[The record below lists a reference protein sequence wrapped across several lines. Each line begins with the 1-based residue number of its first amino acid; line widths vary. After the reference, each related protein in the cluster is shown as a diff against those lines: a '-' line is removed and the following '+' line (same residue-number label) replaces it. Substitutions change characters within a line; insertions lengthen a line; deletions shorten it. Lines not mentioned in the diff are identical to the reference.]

1 MDALTAAPS
10 EKKVQEYVS
19 ILKNVDW
26 QTGLRGVA
34 TLVVGFAAVRAIL
47 HLAKKALKASHIPA
61 SLHTVL
67 WNLLRIILD
76 LVVILAAAGT
86 IGIPITSF
94 ITLLG
99 IAGLAVSLAL
109 QGVLSNLAG
118 GFIILSTHPFDL
130 GHFIEH
136 DGVTGTV
143 REISMQHTRLETP
156 DGKMIYIPN
165 SRLSGGRIINYSET
179 GKRRVELTV
188 SASYGHTPA
197 QVRSAVMAAVERT
210 EGILSDPAPAVY
222 VDGYGESD
230 IKYGIWAWTEGANFL
245 RVRRELTELLYT
257 TFAEKK
263 VEMTYPHLNVHLKQ
277 N

>member
-1 MDALTAAPS
+1 MDALTTAPS
-10 EKKVQEYVS
+10 EQEVQEYVS

-26 QTGLRGVA
+26 QTGLKCVA
-34 TLVVGFAAVRAIL
+34 TLVVGFTVVRLIL
-47 HLAKKALKASHIPA
+47 HVVKKGLKASRIPA
-61 SLHTVL
+61 TLHTMIR
-67 WNLLRIILD
+67 NLLRILLD
-76 LVVILAAAGT
+76 LVVILAAASV
-86 IGIPITSF
+86 IGIPVTSF
-94 ITLLG
+94 VTLLG

-165 SRLSGGRIINYSET
+165 SSLSGGRIINYSEI
-179 GKRRVELTV
+179 GKRRMELSV
-188 SASYGHTPA
+188 SASYENTPA
-197 QVRSAVMAAVERT
+197 QVRSAVMAAVDRT
-210 EGILSDPAPAVY
+210 AGILPDPAPAVY

-230 IKYGIWAWTEGANFL
+230 IQYGIWVWTEGADFL
-245 RVRRELTELLYT
+245 RVRRELTERLYT
-257 TFAEKK
+257 TFAEQK
-263 VEMTYPHLNVHLKQ
+263 VEMTYPHMNVHLKQ
-277 N
+277 S

>member
-1 MDALTAAPS
+1 M
-10 EKKVQEYVS
+10 
-19 ILKNVDW
+19 
-26 QTGLRGVA
+26 
-34 TLVVGFAAVRAIL
+34 
-47 HLAKKALKASHIPA
+47 
-61 SLHTVL
+61 
-67 WNLLRIILD
+67 
-76 LVVILAAAGT
+76 
-86 IGIPITSF
+86 
-94 ITLLG
+94 
-99 IAGLAVSLAL
+99 
-109 QGVLSNLAG
+109 LSNLAG

-197 QVRSAVMAAVERT
+197 QVRNAVMAAVERT

-230 IKYGIWAWTEGANFL
+230 IKYGLWVWTEGANFL
-245 RVRRELTELLYT
+245 RVRRDLTELLYT